1 MRQLLVASIIIAS
14 LTSLQGCAP
23 AIVAS
28 AATTVVIAN
37 DRRTTE
43 AFLQDQT
50 IKFRSNDAIYSNK
63 EIGTQ
68 VHINVT
74 SYDQQ
79 VLLTGEAPTG
89 QIREQVEAIVASI
102 PGVKKIHNEI
112 KVQPNSRFESRNF
125 DAMIT
130 AKVKGRILRNSSV
143 DPSKI
148 KVVTEHAEV
157 YLLGI
162 VTEEEAA
169 AAVKIA
175 QQVDGVKRVV
185 RVFKIIE
192 EEAAEEEQEI
202 TPEQLNQES
211 DGALMDKIL
220 DRINNSTPQGSTR

>member
-23 AIVAS
+23 AVVVG
-28 AATTVVIAN
+28 AATTAVIVN

-68 VHINVT
+68 VHINVI

-79 VLLTGEAPTG
+79 VLLTGEAPTAP
-89 QIREQVEAIVASI
+89 IREQVEAIVASI
-102 PGVKKIHNEI
+102 PGVDKIHNEI
-112 KVQPNSRFESRNF
+112 KVQPNSRFESRNN

-162 VTEEEAA
+162 VTKEEAA
-169 AAVKIA
+169 ASIKIA
-175 QQVDGVKRVV
+175 QQVDGVKRVI

-192 EEAAEEEQEI
+192 EETMEEEQEI
-202 TPEQLNQES
+202 SPEQLNQES
-211 DGALMDKIL
+211 DNTLIDKML
-220 DRINNSTPQGSTR
+220 DRINNSTPQGSTK